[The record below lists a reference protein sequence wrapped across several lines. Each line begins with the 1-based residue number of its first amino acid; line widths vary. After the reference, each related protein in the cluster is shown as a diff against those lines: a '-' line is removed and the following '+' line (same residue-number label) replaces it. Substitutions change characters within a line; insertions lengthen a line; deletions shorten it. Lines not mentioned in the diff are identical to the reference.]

1 MIYSIKGKKVWVAG
15 HAGMVG
21 KAIVR
26 RLNTEECKI
35 ISCDRKQIDL
45 RRQHEVELWVK
56 KHKPDA
62 IIIAAATVGGIKAND
77 NNPAKFLYDNLMIEA
92 NIIHSAHTENVSKL
106 MMLGSSCIYPKYAPQ
121 PICENDMLSGP
132 LEKTNQWYSIAK
144 ISGVMLCQAYREE
157 YGNDFISVMPT
168 NLYGPGDLFNE
179 KNSHVIPALLMRFD
193 EAKVTGQ
200 KSVTVWGS
208 GNPRREFLYSDDL
221 ADAVIHSLKNYSDFE
236 PLNIGSGKDISIAD
250 LSKIIAG
257 VVGFKGKILFDSS
270 MPDGTPRKLLNS
282 ERLSQIGWKPK
293 ITLQEGLLKTFLW
306 YKKVQSEG
314 LLRVK

>member
-1 MIYSIKGKKVWVAG
+1 MYSIKGKKVWVAG

>member
-77 NNPAKFLYDNLMIEA
+77 NNPAKYLYDNLMIEA

-157 YGNDFISVMPT
+157 YGLS
-168 NLYGPGDLFNE
+168 L
-179 KNSHVIPALLMRFD
+179 
-193 EAKVTGQ
+193 
-200 KSVTVWGS
+200 
-208 GNPRREFLYSDDL
+208 
-221 ADAVIHSLKNYSDFE
+221 IH
-236 PLNIGSGKDISIAD
+236 I
-250 LSKIIAG
+250 
-257 VVGFKGKILFDSS
+257 
-270 MPDGTPRKLLNS
+270 
-282 ERLSQIGWKPK
+282 
-293 ITLQEGLLKTFLW
+293 
-306 YKKVQSEG
+306 
-314 LLRVK
+314 

>member
-236 PLNIGSGKDISIAD
+236 PLNIGCGKDISIAD